1 MNEET
6 EQPQDDEPEVEAP
19 ADSQA
24 KHHGPLGGER
34 LAEARRA
41 QQISVL
47 EIAKELHLD
56 EPKVRALEKNEFDVL
71 GAPVFAKGHLR
82 KYAQLVGVDNDD
94 VLADYYRLTRSQAM
108 PPVVTQRRL
117 PRSGVT
123 PGPWIA
129 AIVVLLIAAIAYVVL
144 VVQPFAAPESDS
156 TVEVPVTT
164 DTPPDSDAASDV
176 VSDDRQDAAVE
187 EQAAED
193 QAIEDQA
200 IDEAGQPDMPV
211 QQDLPVADVEPVV
224 PATATADGDVRLA
237 VTFVGDCWTEIT
249 DASGRRL
256 FFDLGRTGRT
266 ISVTGQAPLSVL
278 FGDADNVSLQLNGND
293 FAIADADRRGRTARL
308 MLYGS

>member
-1 MNEET
+1 MNEEIDKP
-6 EQPQDDEPEVEAP
+6 EENESEVEA
-19 ADSQA
+19 QA
-24 KHHGPLGGER
+24 ELQVEPQGPLGGER

-47 EIAKELHLD
+47 EVAKELHLD

-94 VLADYYRLTRSQAM
+94 VLADYYRLTRSQTM

-117 PRSGVT
+117 PQRGVT

-129 AIVVLLIAAIAYVVL
+129 VIVVLLIAAMAYLVL
-144 VVQPFAAPESDS
+144 VVQPFATPESDS
-156 TVEVPVTT
+156 PVDIPAAT
-164 DTPPDSDAASDV
+164 DAPDSTVITDEAA
-176 VSDDRQDAAVE
+176 DDMQDPAVD
-187 EQAAED
+187 EQAVED
-193 QAIEDQA
+193 QAVDDGA
-200 IDEAGQPDMPV
+200 QPDVPV
-211 QQDLPVADVEPVV
+211 QQDLPAVAAERVP
-224 PATATADGDVRLA
+224 PATATADGEVRLA

-256 FFDLGRTGRT
+256 FFDLGRAGRT
-266 ISVTGQAPLSVL
+266 ISVSGQAPLSVL
-278 FGDADNVSLQLNGND
+278 LGDADNVSLQVNGND